1 MQVKINTFP
10 WGKPLNAPE
19 SFGEILCDKDQFE
32 IRMCSYEKDIRA
44 TVKEDNGNVY
54 EDSCL
59 EFFFSPCPEENN
71 SYFNFEINPLGTLYV
86 GFSPTGKKEDSK
98 PVDYSFYKQK
108 INPNAFVDYDKGY
121 WEVSF
126 IVPHDFIRVY
136 CPSFFKKKQHFI
148 KGNFYKCGDK
158 TNCPHFAVWADIN
171 IEKID
176 KPNFHVVEFF
186 KKIEFF

>member
-19 SFGEILCDKDQFE
+19 SFGEILCNKDQFE
-32 IRMCSYEKDIRA
+32 IRMYSYEKDIRA

-71 SYFNFEINPLGTLYV
+71 SYFNFEINPFGTLYV

-126 IVPHDFIRVY
+126 TVPHDFIRVY
-136 CPSFFKKKQHFI
+136 CPSFFIEKQNFI